1 MILLLTSSTNASI
14 VSRVV
19 CSNPLLLFSIAI
31 ELDVESGMVVCTMV
45 AVEYDRVVL
54 VHVES
59 DVVVCTLVI
68 LEYEIEANS

>member
-14 VSRVV
+14 VSGVV
-19 CSNPLLLFSIAI
+19 CSNPLLLFSVAI
-31 ELDVESGMVVCTMV
+31 KLDVESGMVVCTMV
-45 AVEYDRVVL
+45 AVEYGRVVS

-59 DVVVCTLVI
+59 DVVVYTLVI

>member
-1 MILLLTSSTNASI
+1 MHLLFRGLYVLI
-14 VSRVV
+14 
-19 CSNPLLLFSIAI
+19 NPLLLFSVAI

-45 AVEYDRVVL
+45 AVEYGRVVS

-68 LEYEIEANS
+68 LNMKLKLTVRSTPPFHF